1 MSFLA
6 QFLRLQDKRMVLIN
20 PVSQIKTLGETSLI
34 LLSFSV
40 RRNSTREVQR
50 MKRVQVRSL
59 GKAQMNMRLTKRKK
73 IRPS

>member
-20 PVSQIKTLGETSLI
+20 PVSRIKTYSETSLT